1 MEKKILIT
9 GASGLVGTRLT
20 ELLVDQGY
28 EVCHLGRSKKS
39 GKIKS
44 FVWNIETGAFDK
56 SALAGVTSIIHLAGA
71 GVADKRWTKKRKEE
85 ILQSRI
91 KSTALL
97 FDVLKNT
104 AHGVESIVSAS
115 AIGYYSFSESDEVFT
130 EDAESGNGF
139 LADVTKHWEHE
150 VDKFNLLNLRT
161 VKLRIGI
168 VLSDEGGALV
178 QMAMPIKL
186 GVGSPLATGK
196 QFLSWIHIDD
206 LCLMFIK
213 AIEDTRMRGAF
224 NATTEWASNKE
235 LTAAIAKVVHK
246 PIWLPNV
253 PAFMLRLIVGEMAD
267 MIINGS
273 KVTSQKIQ
281 QLGFIPKYPS
291 LQSAL
296 INLLHK

>member
-44 FVWNIETGAFDK
+44 FVWNIETGAFDN

-281 QLGFIPKYPS
+281 QLGFVPKYPS

>member
-1 MEKKILIT
+1 MKKKILIT

-28 EVCHLGRSKKS
+28 DVCHLGRSKKS

-71 GVADKRWTKKRKEE
+71 GVADKRWTKKRKQE

-115 AIGYYSFSESDEVFT
+115 AIGYYGFSESGEVFT
-130 EDAESGNGF
+130 EDAESGSGF
-139 LADVTKHWEHE
+139 LADVTKQWERE

-224 NATTEWASNKE
+224 NATTAWASNKE
-235 LTAAIAKVVHK
+235 LTSAIAKVVHK

-267 MIINGS
+267 VIINGS

-281 QLGFIPKYPS
+281 QFGFVPKYPS

>member
-39 GKIKS
+39 GEVKS

-71 GVADKRWTKKRKEE
+71 GVADKRWTKKRKQE

-115 AIGYYSFSESDEVFT
+115 AIGYYGFSESDEVFT
-130 EDAESGNGF
+130 EDAESGSGF

-186 GVGSPLATGK
+186 GVGSPLASGK

-213 AIEDTRMRGAF
+213 AIEDNRMRGAF
-224 NATTEWASNKE
+224 NATIEWASNKE
-235 LTAAIAKVVHK
+235 LTSAIAKVVHK

-267 MIINGS
+267 MIINGN

-281 QLGFIPKYPS
+281 QLGFVPKYPS